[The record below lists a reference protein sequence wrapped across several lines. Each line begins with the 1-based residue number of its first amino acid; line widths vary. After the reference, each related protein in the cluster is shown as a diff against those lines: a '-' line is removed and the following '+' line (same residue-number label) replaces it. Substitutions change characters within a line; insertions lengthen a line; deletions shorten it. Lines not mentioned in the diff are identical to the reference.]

1 VFKRRRDKTLLAQ
14 AMEVSRLGPA
24 VPPSDPD
31 DVRARMRTRKMWI
44 FCVCLAAVVGA
55 VAIGTG
61 ALVLIIRLSE

>member
-1 VFKRRRDKTLLAQ
+1 
-14 AMEVSRLGPA
+14 MEVSRLGPA